1 MNKSEYITKVAD
13 KISIS
18 DYSEIEK
25 YTMNKILEMTVKN
38 NKKKSEYTN
47 EDLAEDCILSLYH
60 DATTNS
66 ENLRRLLGFPITKE
80 LRYMKRTTTG
90 DFIPFQ
96 VENYRIVKWYTDSNA
111 ASLEVALTNG
121 STVRILGDYFS
132 HMQKPSFEKDIA
144 SFSNS

>member
-47 EDLAEDCILSLYH
+47 EDLA
-60 DATTNS
+60 
-66 ENLRRLLGFPITKE
+66 
-80 LRYMKRTTTG
+80 
-90 DFIPFQ
+90 
-96 VENYRIVKWYTDSNA
+96 
-111 ASLEVALTNG
+111 
-121 STVRILGDYFS
+121 
-132 HMQKPSFEKDIA
+132 
-144 SFSNS
+144 